1 VIFGSAARSSDFVLG
16 VSDIDVLVL
25 VRETPK
31 RRVYHLDFIDTKVHV
46 QLFTP
51 EELDQT
57 IEKGCLLGFMLRYSV
72 VVLD

>member
-31 RRVYHLDFIDTKVHV
+31 RRVYHLDFIDTKVYA

-51 EELDQT
+51 EEPDQM
-57 IEKGCLLGFMLRYSV
+57 IEKGYLLGFMLRYSV
-72 VVLD
+72 VLSE